1 MNFDQQKQLI
11 QQRQALILQ
20 ETDLLQNGFDPILKC
35 QKEAFKN
42 AISLTT
48 KNLLRTDTELS
59 DSASDIS
66 HSFSEVE
73 LNIQT
78 SKNTLLNQIR
88 CLEEPLL
95 LIPRKASTASI
106 KSAGIIM
113 ICLKFFYSIL

>member
-1 MNFDQQKQLI
+1 MNFEQQKQLI
-11 QQRQALILQ
+11 QQRQALTLQ

-48 KNLLRTDTELS
+48 KNLLRIDTELS

-88 CLEEPLL
+88 CVEEPLF

-113 ICLKFFYSIL
+113 ICLTFFYSIL